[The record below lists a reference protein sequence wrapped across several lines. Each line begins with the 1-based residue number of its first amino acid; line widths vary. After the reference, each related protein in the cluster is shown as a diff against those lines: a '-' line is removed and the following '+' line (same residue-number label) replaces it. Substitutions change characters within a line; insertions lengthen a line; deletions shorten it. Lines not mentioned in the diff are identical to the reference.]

1 MTEAAI
7 ANRCRTRGSFR
18 PLGLRCWHRGRYGAG
33 IADPSRAAG
42 ILGVGI
48 APVRAALA
56 PTSSPQDTPTD
67 LRHSG
72 FRVAPAARGYT
83 PGMKTAV
90 SVPDDLF
97 AQADRLAKRSR
108 RSRSEVY
115 SAALREY
122 VARHAPDEVTAGLD
136 AVLADLGEAGA
147 DPFAAVAA
155 RRTLGAVEW

>member
-1 MTEAAI
+1 MVHAKGALRPS
-7 ANRCRTRGSFR
+7 ACR
-18 PLGLRCWHRGRYGAG
+18 
-33 IADPSRAAG
+33 
-42 ILGVGI
+42 
-48 APVRAALA
+48 
-56 PTSSPQDTPTD
+56 
-67 LRHSG
+67 
-72 FRVAPAARGYT
+72 YT

-136 AVLADLGEAGA
+136 AVLADLGELASDEFAGR
-147 DPFAAVAA
+147 AA
-155 RRTLGAVEW
+155 RRSLAAAEW